1 MGRGGSDTGADLVD
15 KEGGV
20 EGGERYRGGPGRW
33 RRGGVGR
40 GVSDRGADL
49 VDKEGGGG

>member
-1 MGRGGSDTGADLVD
+1 MGR
-15 KEGGV
+15 
-20 EGGERYRGGPGRW
+20 PGRW

-49 VDKEGGGG
+49 VDKVGGGVRDIGADLVDGEGGW